1 MGFLTKLF
9 GLSEEESKMSSTMP
23 LVVCATTP
31 DLNPYFYHENGVEKT
46 EAELKIRLK
55 ELQGSIIYDDCIDP
69 SILHTTFNGNV
80 ELFEAY
86 KNSKMW
92 YQNGI
97 KMEFDA
103 IFIKLQRIESNRQTI
118 HEQKPLVQ
126 PQPQFTSQFIAT
138 DTQAAYVQMQETY
151 KDILVQQVSWEQEK
165 QKQELALQ
173 RDKEQWA
180 YDLQVKRIVMEQE
193 LKEYELKLSDHSLTR
208 QQQLEIER
216 LKLEIENLKMQL
228 QYRQ

>member
-1 MGFLTKLF
+1 MGFLSRLF
-9 GLSEEESKMSSTMP
+9 GLSEEESSTSSQMS
-23 LVVCATTP
+23 LVVCSSGP
-31 DLNPYFYHENGVEKT
+31 DLNPYFYHYNGIEKT
-46 EAELKIRLK
+46 EAELKARIA
-55 ELQGSIIYDDCIDP
+55 ELESSLARPVVIDP
-69 SILHTTFNGNV
+69 NDLYSVFNGNV
-80 ELFEAY
+80 EQFEAY
-86 KNSKMW
+86 KTGKQWFSNWNKTE
-92 YQNGI
+92 YKAIKERLAEKEATRIIQQRQNV
-97 KMEFDA
+97 A
-103 IFIKLQRIESNRQTI
+103 VY
-118 HEQKPLVQ
+118 HQ
-126 PQPQFTSQFIAT
+126 PQHNHQPVNRPQAV
-138 DTQAAYVQMQETY
+138 YVKMHETY

-228 QYRQ
+228 EYRQ